1 MTKNQQISY
10 DIYQPFG
17 PSVMK
22 ASVPQVAVDLVNK
35 ISDDIL
41 KDKKKRLEMLNIK
54 LLYLYMKFLAW
65 SSF

>member
-1 MTKNQQISY
+1 MTANQQVSY

-41 KDKKKRLEMLNIK
+41 KDKKKRQELDLSLIHI
-54 LLYLYMKFLAW
+54 
-65 SSF
+65 